1 MQCNRY
7 RVGRSTPSGGSYV
20 QTVPDRIEVM
30 RLSKLDKV
38 FSVAMKDDR
47 NYFAISQQGDLAVV
61 EGSILRM
68 YGLGR

>member
-1 MQCNRY
+1 
-7 RVGRSTPSGGSYV
+7 
-20 QTVPDRIEVM
+20 VM